1 MEIKNILAC
10 VDSSDYGV
18 SVMRFS
24 AYLARALKANITG
37 LHVIDIV
44 QLEGPFMYDISGAL
58 GLEPFIDFSS
68 KVRDV
73 LKQKG
78 ENILSAF
85 RSIAEEYNVDF
96 KSYMEFGVVPNVIV
110 DLAKD
115 YDLVV
120 IGKKGVNEQYEKGI
134 LGGVAETVLR
144 RVHKPLFVAP
154 KHFYTF
160 KEVIAC
166 VDSRE
171 PSMRAYNM
179 ALELSRLFGVN
190 LSCVHV
196 KSKAP
201 LPQIDGVGMVESDT
215 VVDGLE
221 GFISQRERPL
231 VCMGAYAKS
240 KLLEM
245 VLGSTT
251 EAILRRDEKNAFLVV
266 R

>member
-1 MEIKNILAC
+1 MKIENILAC

-24 AYLARALKANITG
+24 SYFAKILKSKLTG

-73 LKQKG
+73 LRQKG

-85 RSIAEEYNVDF
+85 EGIAKEYGIDF
-96 KSYMEFGVVPNVIV
+96 KKAMDFGVVPNVIV
-110 DLAKD
+110 DFAKD
-115 YDLVV
+115 HDL
-120 IGKKGVNEQYEKGI
+120 IFMGKKGVNEQYERGI
-134 LGGVAETVLR
+134 LGIVAETVIR
-144 RVHKPLFVAP
+144 RIEKPLFVAP

-160 KEVIAC
+160 KEIIAC

-171 PSMRAYNM
+171 PSMRAYSM
-179 ALELSRLFGVN
+179 AKELSKLFGVK
-190 LSCVHV
+190 LSCVYV
-196 KSKAP
+196 KGKAP
-201 LPQIDGVGMVESDT
+201 TPQIDGVEVVEGDT
-215 VVDGLE
+215 VADSLE
-221 GFISQRERPL
+221 EFINQRERPL
-231 VCMGAYAKS
+231 VCIGAYAKS

-251 EAILRRDEKNAFLVV
+251 EALLRKDEDNAFLVV